1 MTDNAKPLESALLVA
16 QQAIENV
23 AKDSENTFSRYKYTS
38 AEAIIGACREALH
51 GAGLVARRV
60 TWLIETQPYYTD
72 ADGYREC
79 IVTSTFRLSHPA
91 SGSIE
96 DFVVPFPA
104 MERKGMPLDK
114 AIAAA
119 LTSGW
124 AYWLRDLLAVPRAA
138 EEMDKRDDSAHEAK
152 RPQPKRNP
160 PPTDAEALYL
170 DEARAAIIEC
180 KSTDD
185 MKALAEIIKTKSPL
199 IQDALRGFF
208 MSRFTVLK
216 QEEESLDAARAGN
229 IREPAGLR

>member
-1 MTDNAKPLESALLVA
+1 MKTSEAINERQKGIDDALLVA

-23 AKDSENTFSRYKYTS
+23 AKDSENRFSNYKYTS

-60 TWLIETQPYYTD
+60 TWLIATEPYYID

-91 SGSIE
+91 SGSTE

-138 EEMDKRDDSAHEAK
+138 EEMDKRDDSGHEAK

-160 PPTDAEALYL
+160 PPTDAEAQYL
-170 DEARAAIIEC
+170 DEARAAIVEA
-180 KSTDD
+180 KSTTE
-185 MKALAEIIKTKSPL
+185 MRQLAEIIKTKSPVL
-199 IQDALRGFF
+199 QDALRGFF
-208 MSRFTVLK
+208 TARFTVLK
-216 QEEESLDAARAGN
+216 QEEESLEVAAA
-229 IREPAGLR
+229 AAK